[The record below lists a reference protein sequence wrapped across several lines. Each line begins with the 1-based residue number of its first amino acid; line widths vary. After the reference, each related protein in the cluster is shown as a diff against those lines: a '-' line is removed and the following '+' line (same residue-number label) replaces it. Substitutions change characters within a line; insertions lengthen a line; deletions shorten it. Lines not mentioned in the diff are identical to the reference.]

1 MPTTYIRSYDGTHQ
15 VHVVTTLAQDRIIA
29 PMLCVSSRPLRAGP
43 NVYFDGPELPV
54 IPCDDLDGWI
64 AEQRAA
70 RDCAHAAYMAPILA
84 RLPRADDAQP
94 MRRAA

>member
-1 MPTTYIRSYDGTHQ
+1 MSLTTYIRSYDGTHQ

-29 PMLCVSSRPLRAGP
+29 PMLWTSNRPHPG
-43 NVYFDGPELPV
+43 LPV
-54 IPCDDLDGWI
+54 VACDDLDGWI

-70 RDCAHAAYMAPILA
+70 RDRAHAAYMAPILA